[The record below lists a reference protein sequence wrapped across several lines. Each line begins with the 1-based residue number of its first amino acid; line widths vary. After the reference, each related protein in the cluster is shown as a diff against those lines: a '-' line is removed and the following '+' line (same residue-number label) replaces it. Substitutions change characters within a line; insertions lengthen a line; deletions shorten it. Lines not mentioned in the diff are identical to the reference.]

1 MRGAQHITGM
11 YDVLLHPAFTLVGGS
26 ATLTDPRDE
35 TCMEITFAGAAR
47 EVTGSCHI
55 VQANGKHI
63 LLDCGLFQGRRNET
77 YEKNRRLPL
86 DVSRIDA
93 VVLSHAH
100 IDHVGRI
107 PLLVREGYRG
117 TVWCTAATRDL
128 AVIMLADSAHIQEK
142 DAEFLARHRK
152 DVVPPLYSMVDAT
165 RAADLMAGVPYEK
178 TFEVTTGVRV
188 TFIDAG
194 HILGSASVVLDIDEG
209 GRSQRLVF
217 SGDIGRSGL
226 PIIRDPKPPQGA
238 DVAIME
244 STYGDRDHAPYTSAR
259 RDLARIVSETAARG
273 GRILIPAFAVGR
285 AQEIV
290 YDLHSLA
297 LAGEIPA
304 IPIYI
309 DSPLAI
315 EATAVFETHPEVFDR
330 TEDFVQRVQTLFRF
344 QQAHY
349 TRKAEESKALNT
361 AVGPMV
367 IIAPS
372 GMAEAGRIVHH
383 LKIGAPNP
391 RNTILI
397 VGFQAEHT
405 LGRRIVERQPMLK
418 IHGDEIPLRA
428 QVAVLD
434 GYSAHADRTELAT
447 WLDAVRATSPALRD
461 VYLVHGEPDPQD
473 ALAARLRAGG
483 YRVSCPEPFASVKS

>member
-1 MRGAQHITGM
+1 
-11 YDVLLHPAFTLVGGS
+11 
-26 ATLTDPRDE
+26 
-35 TCMEITFAGAAR
+35 MEITFAGAAR

-55 VQANGKHI
+55 VRANGKHI
-63 LLDCGLFQGRRNET
+63 LLDCGLFQGRRHET
-77 YEKNRRLPL
+77 HEKNMRLPL

-93 VVLSHAH
+93 IVLSHAH
-100 IDHVGRI
+100 IDHAGRI

-152 DVVPPLYSMVDAT
+152 SVVPPLYSMVDAT
-165 RAADLMAGVPYEK
+165 RTADLMAGVPYDK
-178 TFEVTTGVRV
+178 PFEVTPGVQV
-188 TFIDAG
+188 TFIEAG

-209 GRSQRLVF
+209 GRRQRLVF
-217 SGDIGRSGL
+217 SADIGRSGL
-226 PIIRDPKPPQGA
+226 PIIRDPKPPTGA
-238 DVAIME
+238 DVVIME

-259 RDLARIVSETAARG
+259 RALARIVTETAARG

-315 EATAVFETHPEVFDR
+315 EATAVFEMHPEVFDR

-349 TRKAEESKALNT
+349 TRQAEESKALNN

-383 LKIGAPNP
+383 LKIGASNP

-397 VGFQAEHT
+397 VGFQAQHT

-418 IHGDEIPLRA
+418 IHGDEVPLRA
-428 QVAVLD
+428 RVEVLD
-434 GYSAHADRTELAT
+434 GYSAHADRTELVT

-461 VYLVHGEPDPQD
+461 VYLVHGEPGPQD
-473 ALAARLRAGG
+473 ALATRLREGG
-483 YRVSCPEPFASVKS
+483 YRVTCPEPFATVTS

>member
-1 MRGAQHITGM
+1 M
-11 YDVLLHPAFTLVGGS
+11 D
-26 ATLTDPRDE
+26 
-35 TCMEITFAGAAR
+35 ITFAGAAR

-55 VQANGKHI
+55 VRVNGKHV
-63 LLDCGLFQGRRNET
+63 LLDCGLFQGRRQEAQS
-77 YEKNRRLPL
+77 KNLRLPM

-100 IDHVGRI
+100 IDHAGRL

-128 AVIMLADSAHIQEK
+128 AVVMLADSAHIQKK

-152 DVVPPLYSMVDAT
+152 DAVAPLYSMVDAT
-165 RAADLMAGVPYEK
+165 RAADLMAGVPYHR
-178 TFEVTTGVRV
+178 TFDVTTGVRV
-188 TFIDAG
+188 TFVDAG
-194 HILGSASVVLDIDEG
+194 HILGSASVILDVEEA
-209 GRSQRLVF
+209 GRSQRLIF
-217 SGDIGRSGL
+217 SGDVGRKGL
-226 PIIRDPKPPQGA
+226 PIIRDPESPQGA
-238 DVAIME
+238 DVVIME
-244 STYGDRDHAPYTSAR
+244 STYGDRDHLPYASAR
-259 RDLARIVSETAARG
+259 EALARIVAETASRG

-285 AQEIV
+285 VQEIV

-297 LAGEIPA
+297 LGGAIPA

-315 EATAVFETHPEVFDR
+315 EATTVFETHPEIFDR

-344 QQAHY
+344 QQARY
-349 TRKAEESKALNT
+349 TRLPEESKALNS

-405 LGRRIVERQPMLK
+405 LGRRIVERQPVLK
-418 IHGDEIPLRA
+418 IHGEDIPLRA
-428 QVAVLD
+428 QVEVLD
-434 GYSAHADRTELAT
+434 GYSAHADRTELMT
-447 WLDAVRATSPALRD
+447 RLDAVRATSPAMRG
-461 VYLVHGEPDPQD
+461 VYLVHGEPGPQD
-473 ALAARLRAGG
+473 ALAAQLRGHG
-483 YRVSCPEPFASVKS
+483 YQVTCPKPFTRVNA

>member
-1 MRGAQHITGM
+1 MDIT
-11 YDVLLHPAFTLVGGS
+11 V
-26 ATLTDPRDE
+26 
-35 TCMEITFAGAAR
+35 AGAAR

-55 VQANGKHI
+55 VYVNGKHI
-63 LLDCGLFQGRRNET
+63 LLDCGLFQGRRHET
-77 YEKNRRLPL
+77 HAKNLRLPI

-100 IDHVGRI
+100 IDHAGRI

-117 TVWCTAATRDL
+117 TIWCTAATRDL
-128 AVIMLADSAHIQEK
+128 AAVMLADSAHIQEK

-152 DVVPPLYSMVDAT
+152 EAVPPLYSVADAT
-165 RAADLMAGVPYEK
+165 RTADLMAGVPYRK
-178 TFEVTTGVRV
+178 TFDVTTGVRV
-188 TFIDAG
+188 TFVDAG
-194 HILGSASVVLDIDEG
+194 HILGSASVILDCEEEG
-209 GRSQRLVF
+209 RRKRLVF
-217 SGDIGRSGL
+217 SGDVGRKGL
-226 PIIRDPKPPQGA
+226 PIIRDPEPPEGA
-238 DVAIME
+238 DVVIME
-244 STYGDRDHAPYTSAR
+244 STYGDRDHAPYESAR
-259 RDLARIVSETAARG
+259 KALARIVTETAARG

-285 AQEIV
+285 VQEIV
-290 YDLHSLA
+290 YDLHALS
-297 LAGEIPA
+297 LAGEVPA

-315 EATAVFETHPEVFDR
+315 EATAVFETHPEIFDHS
-330 TEDFVQRVQTLFRF
+330 EDFVQRVQKLFRF

-349 TRKAEESKALNT
+349 TREAQESKALNH

-418 IHGDEIPLRA
+418 IHGDEVPLRA
-428 QVAVLD
+428 RVEVLD
-434 GYSAHADRTELAT
+434 GYSAHADRTELVT
-447 WLDAVRATSPALRD
+447 WLDAVRATSPALRN
-461 VYLVHGEPDPQD
+461 VYLVHGEPAPQD
-473 ALAARLRAGG
+473 ALAALLRSTG
-483 YRVSCPEPFASVKS
+483 YEVTCPEPFMRITA